1 MSSGAPAGTAAG
13 TAAPA
18 DGARARLA
26 GAREHSVA
34 AAPMMNWSDRHC
46 RRFFR
51 VLAPRARLYTEMIV
65 AQAIV
70 RGDAARLLEF
80 DPAEH
85 PVALQLGGSDPRSLA
100 AAARLGA
107 ARGYDEINLNVGC
120 PSDRVQGATFGACLM
135 AYPARVAAGV
145 AAMRAAVDVPVTVKC
160 RIGIDD
166 RDQYEFLRD
175 FVAAVAAAGCGTFIV
190 HARKAVL
197 HGLSPRENRQI
208 PPLCYDT
215 VWRLKRE
222 RPDLVIVINGG
233 IRDLATAREQWRHV
247 DGVMVGREA
256 YHNPYFLAA
265 LEAEARAGDAVAGIP
280 DVARD
285 AGEVRVPGRLPALP
299 AAPPTPREAVAT
311 MRPYIEAQLARG
323 VRLHAIT
330 RHMLGL
336 YAGRPGARAWR
347 RVLSELG
354 TRPGAG
360 CEVLEQATA
369 AAETGGGG
377 S

>member
-1 MSSGAPAGTAAG
+1 MPAPQVV
-13 TAAPA
+13 
-18 DGARARLA
+18 DRKV
-26 GAREHSVA
+26 S

-46 RRFFR
+46 RYFFR
-51 VLAPRARLYTEMIV
+51 ALAPRTRLYTEMIV
-65 AQAIV
+65 AQAIL
-70 RGDAARLLEF
+70 RGDSARLLEL

-85 PVALQLGGSDPRSLA
+85 PVALQLGGSDPQALA

-120 PSDRVQGATFGACLM
+120 PSDRVQSATFGACLM
-135 AYPARVAAGV
+135 ARPAIVAECV

-166 RDQYEFLRD
+166 QEHYEFLRD
-175 FVAAVAAAGCGTFIV
+175 FVTAVAAAGCDTLIV

-197 HGLSPRENRQI
+197 HGLSPRENREI
-208 PPLCYDT
+208 PPLRYDT

-222 RPDLVIVINGG
+222 RPDLTIVINGG
-233 IRDLATAREQWRHV
+233 IRDLANAREQWRHV
-247 DGVMVGREA
+247 DGVMIGREA
-256 YHNPYFLAA
+256 YHNPHFLAE
-265 LEAEARAGDAVAGIP
+265 LEAASATGADVAVAGI
-280 DVARD
+280 V
-285 AGEVRVPGRLPALP
+285 VRA
-299 AAPPTPREAVAT
+299 PREVVGA
-311 MRPYIEAQLARG
+311 MRPYLEAQLARG
-323 VRLHAIT
+323 VHLHAIT

-360 CEVLEQATA
+360 CEVLEKAAA
-369 AAETGGGG
+369 AAESGDGKL
-377 S
+377 